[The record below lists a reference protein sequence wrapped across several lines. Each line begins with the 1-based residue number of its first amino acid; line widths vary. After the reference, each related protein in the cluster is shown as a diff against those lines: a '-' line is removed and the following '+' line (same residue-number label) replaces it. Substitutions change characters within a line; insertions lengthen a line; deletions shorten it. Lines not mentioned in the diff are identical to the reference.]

1 MASAARAGQ
10 ERTVQATSTSGG
22 TGLVFGSSASYGR
35 SVSRPALLAATAL
48 CAALLGASSAAA
60 QVSPD
65 QLSSIEKQIA
75 ALKAELRHLKQ
86 ETAERDRQ
94 LSAARQA
101 ASDRAS
107 TPPVTQLA
115 PVMPQI
121 PAGYALVPASP
132 GSAPGSVVLAR
143 AEAPKAKKQPL
154 GTFQVGGMTVT
165 LGGFIAADSVFRSRN
180 SAEDIQTNFTSGIP
194 ERYQPAYHETEFHES
209 SRLTRLTG
217 LVTGAPDEN
226 SKLRAYVSLD
236 FQGASPTSN
245 YNESNSWLLRLR
257 EAWASYD
264 DNALGIQVLAGQ
276 AWSLLTMTRVG
287 MDPLNVNSP
296 QTVDP
301 TSAPGFTYAR
311 QAQLR
316 LMKSF
321 NQGQYRVAVSFE
333 NPATLYSGTT
343 IPSSL
348 GTLNLSNPGVGI
360 DATGSNSTTSVVSTV
375 TTVNGKSTV
384 TSTNVLTPGNITN
397 DIVPDV
403 IVKATADYDFAH
415 LEAWALGRVFHDR
428 LSQLGTG
435 QSNTLFGGGAG
446 GAALMRIIPDKLEF
460 QLSGM
465 AGRGVGRYD
474 PTNLP
479 DATIGSHGQPVT
491 LPGWSAL
498 AGLVGHPVKSVDLY
512 GYLSTDQVSA
522 KYYDAVSGGKVTAYG
537 YGNPLYN
544 NSGCQIELSAA
555 STCAANTSGVVFG
568 TVGAWYRFFKGPYG
582 TMQVG
587 AQYSYARR
595 YVFQGFGPTPKTDS
609 NAVFLSF
616 RYFPFQ

>member
-1 MASAARAGQ
+1 MPISFTSAKRVFRQTLLVASALGAVALGAPAARA
-10 ERTVQATSTSGG
+10 
-22 TGLVFGSSASYGR
+22 
-35 SVSRPALLAATAL
+35 
-48 CAALLGASSAAA
+48 
-60 QVSPD
+60 QVSQS
-65 QLSSIEKQIA
+65 QLSDIERQIA
-75 ALKAELRHLKQ
+75 ALKAELRRVKQ
-86 ETAERDRQ
+86 EAAERDRQ

-101 ASDRAS
+101 ASARIA
-107 TPPVTQLA
+107 TPPVTQLT

-143 AEAPKAKKQPL
+143 AEAPKAARQPI
-154 GTFQVGGMTVT
+154 GTFQVGNATIT

-180 SAEDIQTNFTSGIP
+180 SAEDIQTNFTTGIP
-194 ERYQPAYHETEFHES
+194 ERYQQQYHETEFRES

-217 LVTGAPDEN
+217 LVTEAPDET
-226 SKLRAYVSLD
+226 SKLRAYVSID

-245 YNESNSWLLRLR
+245 YNESNSWLPRLR
-257 EAWASYD
+257 EGWASYD
-264 DNALGIQVLAGQ
+264 NTALGFEVLAGQ

-301 TSAPGFTYAR
+301 TSDPGFTYAR

-321 NQGQYRVAVSFE
+321 NQGQYRLAVSFE
-333 NPATLYSGTT
+333 NPATIYAGTAT
-343 IPSSL
+343 PGSI
-348 GTLNLSNPGVGI
+348 GTLNISNPGVGI
-360 DATGSNSTTSVVSTV
+360 DATGSNATTSVVSTV
-375 TTVNGKSTV
+375 TTVGGKSTV
-384 TSTNVLTPGNITN
+384 TTTNVLTPGNITN
-397 DIVPDV
+397 DIAPDV

-415 LEAWALGRVFHDR
+415 LEAFALGRVFHDR
-428 LSQLGTG
+428 LSQIGTG

-446 GAALMRIIPDKLEF
+446 GAALIRVIPGKVEF
-460 QLSGM
+460 QINGL

-479 DATIGSHGQPVT
+479 DATIGSHGQPVS
-491 LPGWSAL
+491 LPGWSVL
-498 AGLVGHPVKSVDLY
+498 AGLVGHPVPSVDLY

-522 KYYDAVSGGKVTAYG
+522 KYYDAVSGGKVVAYG
-537 YGNPLYN
+537 YGNPLYDN
-544 NSGCQIELSAA
+544 AGCQIELSAA

-595 YVFQGFGPTPKTDS
+595 SVFQGFGPTPKTDN